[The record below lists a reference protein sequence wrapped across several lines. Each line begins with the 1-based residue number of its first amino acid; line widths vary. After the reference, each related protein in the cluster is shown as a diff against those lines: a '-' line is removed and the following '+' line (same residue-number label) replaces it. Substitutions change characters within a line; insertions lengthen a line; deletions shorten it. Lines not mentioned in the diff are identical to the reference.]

1 MPKAKLR
8 SGLTFHYQQAGEGPD
23 LVMVHGLSGNLAS
36 WNLRIVPMLW
46 DHFRVLTYD
55 LRGHGYTDTPQ
66 TGYTL
71 DDMVGDLIDLM
82 DELELDRPSIVGH
95 SYGADLALYFA
106 LNYPDRVE
114 TVIAIEAALPAMIHL
129 RSVDD
134 WEGWTYWSDVL
145 KQVGFEVPP
154 ERRTDADYLL
164 RRSLE
169 VPKRW
174 GPLNGLP
181 RNTKRYLKLLD
192 ETSIALDSM
201 VVGSLTMDRIQEIQ
215 TPVVLLYSEE
225 SAFMGTCDELCARLP
240 HVKKVLLP
248 RTDWGHFA
256 PLEQPELVAEQI
268 ELAMSAFSEEER
280 SR

>member
-1 MPKAKLR
+1 MPKVKLR
-8 SGLTFHYQQAGEGPD
+8 NGLTFHYQQAGDGPD
-23 LVMVHGLSGNLAS
+23 LIMVHGLSGNLAS
-36 WNLRIVPMLW
+36 WNLKIVPMLW

-55 LRGHGYTDTPQ
+55 LRGHGYSDAPK

-71 DDMVGDLIDLM
+71 DDMVSDLNELM
-82 DELELDRPSIVGH
+82 DELDIDRASIVGH

-106 LNYPDRVE
+106 LLHPDRVE
-114 TVIAIEAALPAMIHL
+114 TVIAIEAALPAMIYL

-154 ERRTDADYLL
+154 ERRTDVDYLL
-164 RRSLE
+164 RKSLD

-181 RNTKRYLKLLD
+181 RNTKNYLKLLD
-192 ETSIALDSM
+192 DTSIAPDSM
-201 VVGSLTMDRIQEIQ
+201 VVGSLTMDRIKDINA
-215 TPVVLLYSEE
+215 PVVLLYGEG

-240 HVKKVLLP
+240 NARKVLLP

-268 ELAMSAFSEEER
+268 EIAMSALSEEER
-280 SR
+280 SG